1 MWSNS
6 HKKPNAP
13 LRASS
18 NALPGGETPNKIV
31 TLINVCKHL
40 PVLAK
45 QSAKRK
51 TSIFVNRTNPCYL
64 ESRPERSEIV
74 QTATVTDF
82 DIRNS
87 DAVSPTLVLL
97 LCTWGWVATNHLT
110 KFRFLFLQPVVHRP
124 NFRRSFEVNEP
135 RNLNAWLL
143 EKTQNRH
150 GSTKHLVACRS
161 LRMVVGREEICTR
174 WQRWRD
180 DVGFLANAVSDFE
193 QTSNSILIWYV
204 IISLTKPW
212 EWHVM

>member
-6 HKKPNAP
+6 LKKPNAP

-51 TSIFVNRTNPCYL
+51 TSIFVNRANSCYL

-97 LCTWGWVATNHLT
+97 LCTWGWVAW
-110 KFRFLFLQPVVHRP
+110 QPTIV
-124 NFRRSFEVNEP
+124 
-135 RNLNAWLL
+135 RN
-143 EKTQNRH
+143 
-150 GSTKHLVACRS
+150 
-161 LRMVVGREEICTR
+161 
-174 WQRWRD
+174 
-180 DVGFLANAVSDFE
+180 SDFSFCNRLSIG
-193 QTSNSILIWYV
+193 QTSGAVLKSMNQE
-204 IISLTKPW
+204 T
-212 EWHVM
+212 

>member
-1 MWSNS
+1 MNTVGSNPGGS
-6 HKKPNAP
+6 VSSWAP
-13 LRASS
+13 AIIKLGANDTNNNHGCGPIHLRASS
-18 NALPGGETPNKIV
+18 NALVPGGETPNKIV

-51 TSIFVNRTNPCYL
+51 TSIFVNRANSCYL

-87 DAVSPTLVLL
+87 DAVSPQTLVLL
-97 LCTWGWVATNHLT
+97 LCTWGRVATNHLT

-135 RNLNAWLL
+135 RNLNTWLL
-143 EKTQNRH
+143 
-150 GSTKHLVACRS
+150 
-161 LRMVVGREEICTR
+161 
-174 WQRWRD
+174 D
-180 DVGFLANAVSDFE
+180 
-193 QTSNSILIWYV
+193 
-204 IISLTKPW
+204 
-212 EWHVM
+212 